1 MKKIFG
7 KILIGQDELEYLLSQ
22 TYELGFSDGEK
33 ISDARAQSQSKATAE
48 FTINGKNRFF
58 RGT

>member
-1 MKKIFG
+1 MKKILG
-7 KILIGQDELEYLLSQ
+7 KILIAQEELEYLLSQ

-33 ISDARAQSQSKATAE
+33 ISDARAQSQSKAAAE
-48 FTINGKNRFF
+48 FTINGKNRSF

>member
-1 MKKIFG
+1 VKKIFG

-33 ISDARAQSQSKATAE
+33 ISNAKLQSRETAE
-48 FTINGKNRFF
+48 FTINGKNRSF